1 MARKPRIHYPGAL
14 YHVIL
19 RGNNGQDI
27 FFQPSDRQL
36 WQSILVRALERY
48 QSSVHCFC
56 WMTNHLHMTVQVEEE
71 PLKATIRYAAS
82 QYSRKI
88 NLFQGRTGHLFE
100 RRHRAIIV
108 RDDLY
113 LKGLVRYIHNNPV
126 RAGMVDRAGEY
137 RWSSHAAY
145 AGEATSTWVKTNLV
159 LRAFGPTPG
168 QARKAYIEF
177 MAKDG
182 EDELSLYR
190 LKEHQGVAAVDDE
203 SGANTRQQGPDNCAR
218 AETLESIVQKHV
230 GNSLVNEEQLVG
242 PGKARN
248 LSGLRYAIATEALEC
263 GAATVAEIARR
274 LHRSEAAISQL
285 LSRRSAATRRKC

>member
-19 RGNNGQDI
+19 RGNDRQDI
-27 FFQPSDRQL
+27 FFQPDNYLL
-36 WQSILVRALERY
+36 WQSILIKALDRY
-48 QSSVHCFC
+48 GSSVHCFC
-56 WMTNHLHMTVQVEEE
+56 WMTNHLHMMVQVEDE
-71 PLKATIRYAAS
+71 PLAETIRYAAS

-88 NLFQGRTGHLFE
+88 NLIQSRTGHLFE

-126 RAGMVDRAGEY
+126 RAGIVNFPGEY
-137 RWSSHAAY
+137 RWSSHAVY
-145 AGEATSTWVKTNLV
+145 AEDAISTWVKTNLV
-159 LRAFGPTPG
+159 RSTFGPTSEK
-168 QARKAYIEF
+168 ARKAYIQF

-182 EDELSLYR
+182 EYQLSLYR
-190 LKEHQGVAAVDDE
+190 LNENKDDAAVDDE
-203 SGANTRQQGPDNCAR
+203 SRANIHQPWPDNCVR
-218 AETLESIVQKHV
+218 VGTLESIVQKHV
-230 GNSLVNEEQLVG
+230 GDSLINEEQLVG

-248 LSGLRYAIATEALEC
+248 LSELRYAIATDALES

-274 LHRSEAAISQL
+274 LRRSESAISQL